1 MYQFSYA
8 DIQTDSVADARD
20 RERQLLTRSIEMLTA
35 ASVAGHQSQEA
46 VEALLFTNRV
56 WTSFVDDL
64 GSSDNALPKEL
75 RANLIS
81 IGLWLLREAEDIRQ
95 GRTDNFE
102 GLIEVSQII
111 RDGIQ

>member
-20 RERQLLTRSIEMLTA
+20 RERQLLTRSIEMLSL
-35 ASVAGHQSQEA
+35 ASEAGPRSPQA
-46 VEALLFTNRV
+46 VEALHFVNRI
-56 WTSFVDDL
+56 WTTFLEDL
-64 GSSDNALPKEL
+64 GSEDNELPHEL

-81 IGLWLLREAEDIRQ
+81 IGLWLLRETEAVRQ
-95 GRTDNFE
+95 GRSQNFE
-102 GLIEVSQII
+102 GIIEVSQII

>member
-8 DIQTDSVADARD
+8 DIQTDSVAEAKD
-20 RERQLLTRSIEMLTA
+20 RERQLLGRSIEMLTKASEAGGDSHEAIA
-35 ASVAGHQSQEA
+35 A
-46 VEALLFTNRV
+46 LNFTNRV
-56 WTSFVDDL
+56 WTSLLDDL
-64 GSSDNALPKEL
+64 GNPENALPKEL

-81 IGLWLLREAEDIRQ
+81 IGLWVLREAEDLRQ
-95 GRTDNFE
+95 GRTESFE

>member
-20 RERQLLTRSIEMLTA
+20 RERQLLTRSIDMLVA
-35 ASVAGHQSQEA
+35 ARAVGSDSMEA
-46 VEALLFTNRV
+46 IEALHFLNRV
-56 WTSFVDDL
+56 WTSLLEDL
-64 GSSDNALPKEL
+64 GSPENGLPREL

-81 IGLWLLREAEDIRQ
+81 IGLWLLREAEDVRQ
-95 GRTDNFE
+95 GRSDNFD

>member
-1 MYQFSYA
+1 MYQYSYA
-8 DIQTDSVADARD
+8 DIQSTSVSDAKD
-20 RERQLLTRSIEMLTA
+20 RERELLTRSIDMLSA
-35 ASVAGHQSQEA
+35 AALAGHNSMAA
-46 VEALLFTNRV
+46 VEALHFTMRV
-56 WTSFVDDL
+56 WTAFVEDL

-81 IGLWLLREAEDIRQ
+81 IGLWLLRETEDIRQ
-95 GRTDNFE
+95 GRTNNFE

>member
-20 RERQLLTRSIEMLTA
+20 RERQLLTRSIEMLGKA
-35 ASVAGHQSQEA
+35 AESGPQSSA
-46 VEALLFTNRV
+46 AIDALNFTNRI
-56 WTSFVDDL
+56 WTTLLDDL
-64 GSSDNALPKEL
+64 GNPENALPKEL

-81 IGLWLLREAEDIRQ
+81 IGLWVLREAEDIRQ
-95 GRTDNFE
+95 GRNASFE

>member
-20 RERQLLTRSIEMLTA
+20 RERQLLNRSIALLNEA
-35 ASVAGHQSQEA
+35 QQAGTDSLKA
-46 VEALLFTNRV
+46 IEALHFTNRL
-56 WTSFVDDL
+56 WTTFVEDL
-64 GSSDNALPKEL
+64 GNAENALPKEL

-81 IGLWLLREAEDIRQ
+81 IGLWLLREAEEVRQ
-95 GRTDNFE
+95 GRSENFE

-111 RDGIQ
+111 RDGIR

>member
-8 DIQTDSVADARD
+8 DVQTDSVADAKE
-20 RERQLLTRSIEMLTA
+20 RERQLLTRSIDMLTA
-35 ASVAGHQSQEA
+35 AAAAGVASMEA
-46 VEALLFTNRV
+46 IEALHFTRRV
-56 WTSFVDDL
+56 WIAFLDDL
-64 GSSDNALPKEL
+64 GSPENALPKEL

-81 IGLWLLREAEDIRQ
+81 IGLWLLREADDIRM
-95 GRTDNFE
+95 GRADNFE

>member
-8 DIQTDSVADARD
+8 DIQTDSVADAKD
-20 RERQLLTRSIEMLTA
+20 RERQLLTRSIDLLIA
-35 ASVAGHQSQEA
+35 ARDVGPMSMQAIEA
-46 VEALLFTNRV
+46 VYFMNKV
-56 WTSFVDDL
+56 WTAFIDDL
-64 GSSDNALPKEL
+64 GNADNELPTEL

-81 IGLWLLREAEDIRQ
+81 IGLWLLREGEEVRQ
-95 GRTDNFE
+95 GRSNNFE

>member
-8 DIQTDSVADARD
+8 DIQTDAVADARD
-20 RERQLLTRSIEMLTA
+20 RERQLLDRSIDLLIA
-35 ASVAGHQSQEA
+35 ARERGAPSVQS
-46 VEALLFTNRV
+46 VEAIHFLNRV
-56 WTSFVDDL
+56 WTNFIDDL
-64 GSSDNALPKEL
+64 GSSENELPKEL

-81 IGLWLLREAEDIRQ
+81 IGLWLLREAESVRQ
-95 GRTDNFE
+95 GESQNFD

>member
-8 DIQTDSVADARD
+8 DVQNDSIADAKD
-20 RERQLLTRSIEMLTA
+20 RERQLLTRSITLLMDA
-35 ASVAGHQSQEA
+35 RNAGVSSMEA
-46 VEALLFTNRV
+46 IEALHFTNRV
-56 WTSFVDDL
+56 WTTFVEDL
-64 GSSDNALPKEL
+64 GNPENALPKEL

-81 IGLWLLREAEDIRQ
+81 IGLWLLREAEEVRQ
-95 GRTDNFE
+95 GRSQNFE

>member
-8 DIQTDSVADARD
+8 DIQTDSVADSKD
-20 RERQLLTRSIEMLTA
+20 RERQLLTRSIELLVTA
-35 ASVAGHQSQEA
+35 HTAGPDSMEA
-46 VEALLFTNRV
+46 IEAIHFMNRV
-56 WTSFVDDL
+56 WTSFIEDL

-81 IGLWLLREAEDIRQ
+81 IGLWLLRESEEVRQ
-95 GRTDNFE
+95 GRSNNFE

>member
-20 RERQLLTRSIEMLTA
+20 RERQLLTRSIELLAKAME
-35 ASVAGHQSQEA
+35 SGPKSPDN
-46 VEALLFTNRV
+46 VEALHFVNRI
-56 WTSFVDDL
+56 WTAFLEDL
-64 GSSDNALPKEL
+64 GSDENALPPEL

-81 IGLWLLREAEDIRQ
+81 IGLWMLREAEAIRQ
-95 GRTDNFE
+95 GRSQNYE
-102 GLIEVSQII
+102 GMIEVSQII

>member
-8 DIQTDSVADARD
+8 EVQNDSVADARD
-20 RERQLLTRSIEMLTA
+20 RERQLLSRSIDLLVKA
-35 ASVAGHQSQEA
+35 KDRGIGSLQA
-46 VEALLFTNRV
+46 VEALHFLNRIWSTLV
-56 WTSFVDDL
+56 EDL
-64 GSSDNALPKEL
+64 GSPDNALPSEL

-81 IGLWLLREAEDIRQ
+81 IGLWLLRECEEVRQ
-95 GRTDNFE
+95 GRSDNFD

>member
-8 DIQTDSVADARD
+8 DIQTDSVADAKD
-20 RERQLLTRSIEMLTA
+20 RERQLLTRSIDMLIA
-35 ASVAGHQSQEA
+35 ARAVGSDSMEA
-46 VEALLFTNRV
+46 IEALHFMNRV
-56 WTSFVDDL
+56 WTSFMEDL
-64 GSSDNALPKEL
+64 GSQENALPQEL

-81 IGLWLLREAEDIRQ
+81 IGLWLLREAEDLRQ
-95 GRTDNFE
+95 GRSDNFD

>member
-8 DIQTDSVADARD
+8 EVQTDSVADARD
-20 RERQLLTRSIEMLTA
+20 RERQLLTRSIDLLVEAREHGPGSM
-35 ASVAGHQSQEA
+35 QA
-46 VEALLFTNRV
+46 VEALHFLNRI
-56 WTSFVDDL
+56 WTTLIQDL
-64 GSSDNALPKEL
+64 GSSENELPQEL

-81 IGLWLLREAEDIRQ
+81 IGLWLLREAEEVRQ
-95 GRTDNFE
+95 GRSTNFE

>member
-8 DIQTDSVADARD
+8 DIQSNSVADAKD
-20 RERQLLTRSIEMLTA
+20 RERELLTRSIDMLAA
-35 ASVAGHQSQEA
+35 ASAAGRNSMEA
-46 VEALLFTNRV
+46 IEALHFTNRV
-56 WTSFVDDL
+56 WTTFVEDL

-81 IGLWLLREAEDIRQ
+81 IGLWLLRETEDIRQ
-95 GRTDNFE
+95 GRTNNFE

>member
-20 RERQLLTRSIEMLTA
+20 RERQLLSRSIDMLIK
-35 ASVAGHQSQEA
+35 ASVAGANSNEA
-46 VEALLFTNRV
+46 IAALNFTNRV
-56 WTSFVDDL
+56 WTSLMDDL
-64 GSSDNALPKEL
+64 GNPENALPKEL

-81 IGLWLLREAEDIRQ
+81 IGLWLLRESEDIRQ
-95 GRTDNFE
+95 GRSESFE

>member
-8 DIQTDSVADARD
+8 DIQTDSVADAKD
-20 RERQLLTRSIEMLTA
+20 RERQLLTRSIDMLIA
-35 ASVAGHQSQEA
+35 ARAVGQDSMEA
-46 VEALLFTNRV
+46 IEAIHFLNRV
-56 WTSFVDDL
+56 WSSLIEDL
-64 GSSDNALPKEL
+64 GSPDNALPKEL

-81 IGLWLLREAEDIRQ
+81 IGLWLLREAEDLRQ
-95 GRTDNFE
+95 GRSDNFE

>member
-8 DIQTDSVADARD
+8 DIQTDSVADAKE
-20 RERQLLTRSIEMLTA
+20 RERQLLNRSIDLLSA
-35 ASVAGHQSQEA
+35 AAGVGVASMEA
-46 VEALLFTNRV
+46 IEALHFTNRI
-56 WTSFVDDL
+56 WTAFVDDL
-64 GSSDNALPKEL
+64 GSPDNALPKEL

-81 IGLWLLREAEDIRQ
+81 IGLWLLRETEDIRQ
-95 GRTDNFE
+95 GRTDNFD

>member
-20 RERQLLTRSIEMLTA
+20 RERQLLDRAIALLD
-35 ASVAGHQSQEA
+35 EA
-46 VEALLFTNRV
+46 RTDGLDSMKAIEALHFTNRL
-56 WTSFVDDL
+56 WTTFVEDL
-64 GSSDNALPKEL
+64 GNPENALPREL

-81 IGLWLLREAEDIRQ
+81 IGLWMLRETEEVRQ
-95 GRTDNFE
+95 GRSQNVE

>member
-1 MYQFSYA
+1 MTGGASLIFSDGLERPLA
-8 DIQTDSVADARD
+8 SELSVGRDPANDLVLVTKTVSREHARIVCED
-20 RERQLLTRSIEMLTA
+20 GRWY
-35 ASVAGHQSQEA
+35 
-46 VEALLFTNRV
+46 VE
-56 WTSFVDDL
+56 DL
-64 GSSDNALPKEL
+64 GSSDNVLPKEL

-95 GRTDNFE
+95 GRTNNFE

>member
-8 DIQTDSVADARD
+8 DIQTDSVAYAKD
-20 RERQLLTRSIEMLTA
+20 RERQLLTRSIDMLA
-35 ASVAGHQSQEA
+35 AAAAVGHNSMEA
-46 VEALLFTNRV
+46 IEALHFTNRV
-56 WTSFVDDL
+56 WTTFVEDL

>member
-8 DIQTDSVADARD
+8 DIQTDSIADAKE
-20 RERQLLTRSIEMLTA
+20 RERQLLTRSIDLLTA
-35 ASVAGHQSQEA
+35 ARDVGTDSMEA
-46 VEALLFTNRV
+46 IEAIHFTNRV
-56 WTSFVDDL
+56 WTTFIEDL
-64 GSSDNALPKEL
+64 GSSENALPREL

-81 IGLWLLREAEDIRQ
+81 IGLWLLREAEEVRQ
-95 GRTDNFE
+95 GRSNNFD

>member
-8 DIQTDSVADARD
+8 EVQTDSVADAKD
-20 RERQLLTRSIEMLTA
+20 RERQLLSRSVDLLMLAKDKGPNT
-35 ASVAGHQSQEA
+35 
-46 VEALLFTNRV
+46 VETVQAIHFLNRV
-56 WTSFVDDL
+56 WTSFIDDL
-64 GSSDNALPKEL
+64 GTDDNELPQEL

-81 IGLWLLREAEDIRQ
+81 IGLWLLREAEEVRQ
-95 GRTDNFE
+95 GRSDNFE

>member
-8 DIQTDSVADARD
+8 DIQTDSVADAKD
-20 RERQLLTRSIEMLTA
+20 RERQLLTRSIDMLSA
-35 ASVAGHQSQEA
+35 ASAVGIESMEA
-46 VEALLFTNRV
+46 VEALHFTNRI
-56 WTSFVDDL
+56 WTTFVEDL

-81 IGLWLLREAEDIRQ
+81 IGLWLLRETEDIRQ
-95 GRTDNFE
+95 GRTNNFE

>member
-8 DIQTDSVADARD
+8 DIQTDSIADARD
-20 RERQLLTRSIEMLTA
+20 RERQLLTRSIDLLAEA
-35 ASVAGHQSQEA
+35 REAGRESMQA
-46 VEALLFTNRV
+46 IEALHFTNRV
-56 WTSFVDDL
+56 WTSLIEDL
-64 GSSDNALPKEL
+64 GSPENALPREL

-81 IGLWLLREAEDIRQ
+81 IGLWLMREAEDVRQ
-95 GRTDNFE
+95 GRSENFD

>member
-8 DIQTDSVADARD
+8 DIQTDSVADAKD
-20 RERQLLTRSIEMLTA
+20 RERQLLTRSIDLLTA
-35 ASVAGHQSQEA
+35 AAAAGRDSMEA
-46 VEALLFTNRV
+46 VEALHFTNRV
-56 WTSFVDDL
+56 WTAFIEDL
-64 GSSDNALPKEL
+64 SSSENALPKEL

-95 GRTDNFE
+95 GRADNFE

-111 RDGIQ
+111 RDGIK

>member
-8 DIQTDSVADARD
+8 EVQTDSVADAKD
-20 RERQLLTRSIEMLTA
+20 RERQLLSRSIDLLATA
-35 ASVAGHQSQEA
+35 REKGPQSMEA
-46 VEALLFTNRV
+46 TQAIYFMNRV
-56 WTSFVDDL
+56 WTTFVEDL
-64 GSSDNALPKEL
+64 GSEDNELPQEL

-95 GRTDNFE
+95 GRSDNFE